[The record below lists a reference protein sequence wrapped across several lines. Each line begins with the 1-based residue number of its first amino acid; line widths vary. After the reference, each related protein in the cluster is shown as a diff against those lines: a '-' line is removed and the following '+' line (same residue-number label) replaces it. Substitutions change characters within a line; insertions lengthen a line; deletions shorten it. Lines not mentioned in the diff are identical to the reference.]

1 MYRRDLV
8 RLLLA
13 AGFSSI
19 GGAKHETFVKGS
31 VRVRVKRH
39 REIDDETAKRILRQA
54 GLR

>member
-8 RLLLA
+8 RILLA
-13 AGFSSI
+13 TGFFSI
-19 GGAKHETFVKGS
+19 GETKHETFVRGS
-31 VRVRVKRH
+31 ARVRVKRH